1 MTPPGFPYPNSSGKV
16 LRLQKTIYGL
26 KQSGRRW
33 YQKLTEICE
42 KYLGLTWCS
51 VDQAVFYCCDGK
63 LIVVIAVHVDN
74 CTIAA
79 STKALVREVKST
91 LNKHVKVTDLGE
103 VHWLLGIEVTCDR
116 EARTISLSQR
126 AYIEFPIPR
135 DGTGVRRDA

>member
-1 MTPPGFPYPNSSGKV
+1 MRQPPGFPYPNSSGKV

-42 KYLGLTWCS
+42 KYLGLTRCS
-51 VDQAVFYCCDGK
+51 VDQAVFYRRDGK
-63 LIVVIAVHVDN
+63 LIVVIAVHVDD

-91 LNKHVKVTDLGE
+91 LNKHVEVTDLGE
-103 VHWLLGIEVTCDR
+103 VHWLLGIEVTRDR

-126 AYIEFPIPR
+126 ATR
-135 DGTGVRRDA
+135 TAR